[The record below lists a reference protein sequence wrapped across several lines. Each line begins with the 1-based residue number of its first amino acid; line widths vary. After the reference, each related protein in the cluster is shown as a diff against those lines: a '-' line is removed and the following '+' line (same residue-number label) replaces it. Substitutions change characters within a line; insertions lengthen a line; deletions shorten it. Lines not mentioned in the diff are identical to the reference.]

1 MLLLY
6 FSHEGFP
13 GSRGPFLQSQYNVV
27 FGRGNNDNKLLS
39 KENPNTYLDGM
50 QVLLSWIWGFLSI
63 PQKTLP
69 FQFFGEPLTLC
80 VEVLESGCVAL
91 KGSPSP
97 APLAFSQVNKDS
109 GIAGL

>member
-13 GSRGPFLQSQYNVV
+13 GSRGPFLQSQYNVR

-63 PQKTLP
+63 PQETLH
-69 FQFFGEPLTLC
+69 FQFFG
-80 VEVLESGCVAL
+80 SH
-91 KGSPSP
+91 SPSVMP
-97 APLAFSQVNKDS
+97 AVTAVHNVMGF
-109 GIAGL
+109 